1 MWTIKVHILIWALSF
16 DLRLPFCDSTLL
28 YTMPFVLEDQ
38 GLCKV
43 YQWGDSKSNL
53 ILCLIPNWLRTT
65 CWDSEQAWDISG
77 WCFWPKVV
85 IKCVLWEN
93 LHWIQKTTQAPPL
106 RDTYKLTGS
115 RSILLPQ
122 QKASHQGLDL
132 ITAQQGER
140 PNRQQSCPPA
150 FHPPASNAP
159 CSLTLE
165 RASLTLH
172 VSCLMMRG
180 TECEGRDGQ
189 AEES

>member
-1 MWTIKVHILIWALSF
+1 MI
-16 DLRLPFCDSTLL
+16 LPFCDSSLL
-28 YTMPFVLEDQ
+28 YTVPFVLEGQ

-43 YQWGDSKSNL
+43 YQWGESKSNL
-53 ILCLIPNWLRTT
+53 ILCLIPSWLTIRS
-65 CWDSEQAWDISG
+65 WDSEQAWDISG
-77 WCFWPKVV
+77 WCFWPKVG
-85 IKCVLWEN
+85 IKSVLWEN
-93 LHWIQKTTQAPPL
+93 LQWIQKTTQAPL
-106 RDTYKLTGS
+106 RDTSKHTGG
-115 RSILLPQ
+115 RSTQLPQ

-150 FHPPASNAP
+150 FHPPASTAP

-165 RASLTLH
+165 RPSLTLH
-172 VSCLMMRG
+172 ASCLMMRG